1 MENCRQSLI
10 SSWAQAGDGRRLV
23 FGEGNADHP
32 GLMLIGVPVAFAI
45 MTAGFSYL
53 VTTGTNLMMLP
64 QRLVYGLN
72 SFTLLAVPLFIFVGN
87 LMDSGGISK
96 RLTDWAK
103 SLLGWLPGGLGVVTV
118 FSCAIFA
125 ALTGSGPATVAAIG
139 SIMLPAMIKG
149 GHSRET
155 SAGLVAAAGAL
166 GPIIPPSI
174 PMIIYGVTM
183 SLSIPVMFVAGIVPG
198 LVIAF
203 ALSVVNIVIAF
214 RQPEVLQ
221 HTKEMKFDFKYSLKM
236 FWKALSAL
244 GLPVLIL
251 GGIYSGVFTP
261 TESAA
266 IGIVYALIVSYRRR
280 YPAGARVSFREG
292 LRVSMDA
299 LWGLG
304 TIVIIMVGVCTGIC
318 TVTESAALAAAYSV
332 FVTFVIYRDIS
343 VRELIPIFRDGFKKV
358 ANVMFLIAASGAFG
372 WLLAYIRVPQMTA
385 DAVLSVTGSR
395 IGVIVLINVI
405 LLFLGMICDMGPVI
419 IIATPVFLPIA
430 ELVGIDPVHFG
441 IILLLNLGI
450 GLTTPPVGAALFS
463 VCSIGKVSMG
473 RAVKGTLPMYG
484 VMLLVL
490 VIINLFPDLVL
501 FLPHLVRG
509 L

>member
-1 MENCRQSLI
+1 MN
-10 SSWAQAGDGRRLV
+10 LV
-23 FGEGNADHP
+23 FILLF

-53 VTTGTNLMMLP
+53 VTTGTNIMMLP

-183 SLSIPVMFVAGIVPG
+183 SLSIPVMFVAGITPG

-203 ALSVVNIVIAF
+203 ALSIVNIVLAY
-214 RQPEVLQ
+214 RQPEVLK
-221 HTKEMKFDFKYSLKM
+221 HTKEIKFDFMYSLKM

-266 IGIVYALIVSYRRR
+266 IGIVYALIV
-280 YPAGARVSFREG
+280 GF
-292 LRVSMDA
+292 A
-299 LWGLG
+299 LKELKLKDLPRLLISSLK
-304 TIVIIMVGVCTGIC
+304 TSAMV
-318 TVTESAALAAAYSV
+318 
-332 FVTFVIYRDIS
+332 
-343 VRELIPIFRDGFKKV
+343 
-358 ANVMFLIAASGAFG
+358 N
-372 WLLAYIRVPQMTA
+372 
-385 DAVLSVTGSR
+385 
-395 IGVIVLINVI
+395 
-405 LLFLGMICDMGPVI
+405 I
-419 IIATPVFLPIA
+419 IIA
-430 ELVGIDPVHFG
+430 
-441 IILLLNLGI
+441 
-450 GLTTPPVGAALFS
+450 AASLFS
-463 VCSIGKVSMG
+463 WVVAKSQISVVISNWFINLVRGSMNI
-473 RAVKGTLPMYG
+473 Y
-484 VMLLVL
+484 LLVL
-490 VIINLFPDLVL
+490 VLILIVVGCLMDNIAATLILAPILIPVGIELGGDPLHLGMLFTICLVVGFVTPPFGYNLFTAISISGLNFKQITKGCLPFLITELILL
-501 FLPHLVRG
+501 FVFAYVPGIITWLPRALG
-509 L
+509 Y